1 MIQFNRSQ
9 RARFA
14 AAAPAIVF
22 TAIVWYVLALIPS
35 AGARSPLVIQP
46 AAPTTGPT
54 ASPHLLKLA
63 KVNVASFSPDGQILM
78 TVAEDDRQV
87 HFWNAQNG
95 EELNRFGV
103 AVTGAIMSGSGN
115 RVMTWGDDQ
124 VVRIFDARTG
134 KALRRLQGMNEPL
147 HAGALSADGSRAVT
161 CPAGQSVITLWDAQ
175 GGRALGP
182 LEGHVA
188 PVTAIGFSPDGTQ
201 AVSLSGESVRIGFR
215 AVAATQPAATAPADV
230 SLRLWDLQT
239 RKVVRKIDLPSPGQS
254 FAFSNDGKLL
264 LITMSNASKV
274 FDLSTGTEIPAPR
287 SPRENFPAT
296 ELTADRK
303 TGLWKAIGSASI
315 TNAATGE
322 NLVAL
327 ERPIEGLPICHAFSQ
342 DGARVILG
350 TGKVNLFSRNPNE
363 PGNVYVHEVATGKR
377 LTKFTGHARE
387 VTQVA
392 FAADGAHALSR
403 DSDKILF
410 LWAMPK

>member
-1 MIQFNRSQ
+1 M
-9 RARFA
+9 
-14 AAAPAIVF
+14 
-22 TAIVWYVLALIPS
+22 
-35 AGARSPLVIQP
+35 QP
-46 AAPTTGPT
+46 AAPTTGRA
-54 ASPHLLKLA
+54 ASPHLLNLA
-63 KVNVASFSPDGQILM
+63 KVNVSSFSPDGQILM

-87 HFWNAQNG
+87 HFWSALNG

-103 AVTGAIMSGSGN
+103 AVTGAIMSASGN

-147 HAGALSADGSRAVT
+147 HAGALSADGSRALT
-161 CPAGQSVITLWDAQ
+161 CAGGQNAITLWDAQ
-175 GGRALGP
+175 SGRAVGP

-188 PVTAIGFSPDGTQ
+188 PVTAIAFSPDGTQ
-201 AVSLSGESVRIGFR
+201 AISLSGESARIGFR

-239 RKVVRKIDLPSPGQS
+239 RKVVRKIDLPSPGLS
-254 FAFSNDGKLL
+254 FAFSNDGKLVL
-264 LITMSNASKV
+264 VAMSNASKI
-274 FDLSTGTEIPAPR
+274 FDLATAQEIPAPR
-287 SPRENFPAT
+287 SPQENFPAGQ
-296 ELTADRK
+296 LSADRK

-322 NLVAL
+322 NLRPL
-327 ERPIEGLPICHAFSQ
+327 EGPIEGLPICHAFSQ
-342 DGARVILG
+342 DGTRVILG

-363 PGNVYVHEVATGKR
+363 PGGVYVYEVASGKR
-377 LTKFTGHARE
+377 LATFTGHARE

-392 FAADGAHALSR
+392 FSADGAHALSR
-403 DSDKILF
+403 DSDKTLF